1 MNQIQLSTYAKIN
14 LSLDVTG
21 LREDGYHEVA
31 MVMQAIDLKDHLTIH
46 SVERADG
53 TEAGK
58 HRLPGEPAVSR
69 DGGTVPGAAGTGVS
83 GAPGKSGWP
92 QDSGKWCSMDG
103 TETDTPCA
111 KPVIRL
117 TMDVPGIPLDRRN
130 TAYRAAELMLERL
143 SECNPGRYGKLEI
156 LEIRIEKRIP
166 SSAGLAGGSSN
177 AAGVL
182 AGMNRLLEMHLSLDE
197 LCEMG
202 TRIGADVPFCIHSV
216 VALQPELLQEAA
228 DAAGR
233 KPSSCALAEG
243 IGEKLTPLKPAG
255 MQVLLANPG
264 IEVST
269 AQVYRALD
277 AISGY
282 PRPDT
287 EAVMDAVRT
296 QSVSGLASATANVL
310 ENVTLRD
317 FPAVNELKT
326 VMMQC
331 AVTAADTATES
342 DTDTAGTVATG
353 EEAGAVGI
361 SAAEDDGT
369 TAGTVT
375 TENVTTVACT
385 AAEGAAAGETA
396 DADTGL
402 PVQTKPET
410 LTMMSGSGSTVFTLF
425 SDRAAAQ
432 AAERALRKTNLG
444 QECRIFLVRTL

>member
-21 LREDGYHEVA
+21 IRDDGYHEVA

-58 HRLPGEPAVSR
+58 HRPPGGSAVSR
-69 DGGTVPGAAGTGVS
+69 
-83 GAPGKSGWP
+83 
-92 QDSGKWCSMDG
+92 DG

-117 TMDVPGIPLDRRN
+117 TMDVPGIPLDRKN

-143 SECNPGRYGKLEI
+143 SERDPEQYGNLEAV
-156 LEIRIEKRIP
+156 EIGIEKRIP

-182 AGMNRLLEMHLSLDE
+182 AGMNRLLEIYLSLDE

-216 VALQPELLQEAA
+216 VALQPELLPEAA

-296 QSVSGLASATANVL
+296 QSVSGLAAATANVL

-317 FPAVNELKT
+317 FPAVNALKT

-331 AVTAADTATES
+331 AVTAVNTATES
-342 DTDTAGTVATG
+342 EADAAGTVATG
-353 EEAGAVGI
+353 
-361 SAAEDDGT
+361 SA
-369 TAGTVT
+369 TA
-375 TENVTTVACT
+375 VACT
-385 AAEGAAAGETA
+385 TATEGAAAGETA
-396 DADTGL
+396 DACDGL
-402 PVQTKPET
+402 PVQAKPET

-425 SDRAAAQ
+425 SDGAAAQ
-432 AAERALRKTNLG
+432 AAEQALRATGPG

>member
-21 LREDGYHEVA
+21 IRDDGYHEVA

-46 SVERADG
+46 SVERAD
-53 TEAGK
+53 
-58 HRLPGEPAVSR
+58 
-69 DGGTVPGAAGTGVS
+69 
-83 GAPGKSGWP
+83 
-92 QDSGKWCSMDG
+92 C

-117 TMDVPGIPLDRRN
+117 TMDVSGIPLDNRN

-143 SECNPGRYGKLEI
+143 SERDPERYGNLDAVEI
-156 LEIRIEKRIP
+156 GIEKRIP

-182 AGMNRLLEMHLSLDE
+182 TGMNRLLEMHLSLDE

-202 TRIGADVPFCIHSV
+202 TRIGADVPFCIHGV
-216 VALQPELLQEAA
+216 VALQPELLPEAA

-233 KPSSCALAEG
+233 EPSSCALAEG

-296 QSVSGLASATANVL
+296 QSVAGLAAATANVL

-317 FPAVNELKT
+317 FPAVNALKT

-331 AVTAADTATES
+331 AVTAADTAIKREA
-342 DTDTAGTVATG
+342 DAAATVATG

-361 SAAEDDGT
+361 AAAEDDGT
-369 TAGTVT
+369 AASAATESEADAAATVT
-375 TENVTTVACT
+375 TGSATTVACT
-385 AAEGAAAGETA
+385 AIEGAAAGETA
-396 DADTGL
+396 AAGAGL
-402 PVQTKPET
+402 PAQTKPET

-425 SDRAAAQ
+425 SNGAAAQ
-432 AAERALRKTNLG
+432 AAEQALRATG
-444 QECRIFLVRTL
+444 PGRECRIFLVRTL